1 METKDLLEPP
11 DTVDKFTK
19 TGGQPNEK
27 EFTKWRKKFK
37 NYATVRYYQ
46 DMERKNNGN

>member
-11 DTVDKFTK
+11 DVVNKNTK
-19 TGGQPNEK
+19 TGGQPNED

-37 NYATVRYYQ
+37 NYATYLYHKQ
-46 DMERKNNGN
+46 IENNN